1 MSFTVE
7 NLEKNMAKLTIEVSA
22 EDFEK
27 ALQKAYEKNKN
38 KIAVNGFRKGK
49 VPRAVIEKV
58 YGAGVF
64 YEDAANIL
72 IPEEYSKAAEES
84 KLDIVSQPEIDVT
97 QIEKGKSFIFTAE
110 VALKPEVTLGEYL
123 GVEIEKTD
131 AKVTADDVKA
141 ELEKVREQN
150 ARLVDVTSRGVKDK
164 DQAVI
169 DFEGFVDGVP
179 FEGGKGTDYPL
190 TIGSH
195 SFIDNFEE
203 QLIGAKIGKEVEVN
217 VTFPENYQAAELAG
231 KPAKF
236 KVTVKAIK
244 VKELPKL
251 DDDFAK
257 DVSEFDTLADYKAD
271 IKKNLTEKKKEEA
284 KREKEAKAVAK
295 AVENASMDI
304 PEGMIKLQVNNMVNE
319 FAQRLQMQGLS
330 IDQYIQYMGSNHQQ
344 FMESLK
350 PEAVTRI
357 KNSLVLEAVVK
368 AENITATEDDFEEE
382 VKRMADMYKME
393 VDKVKEILGDNEKEQ
408 IMSDLAIQKAAEL
421 IASKAVEK
429 AAPKAAAE

>member
-22 EDFEK
+22 ENFEK

-231 KPAKF
+231 KSATF

>member
-7 NLEKNMAKLTIEVSA
+7 NLEKNMAKLTIEVAA
-22 EDFEK
+22 EDFEE
-27 ALQKAYEKNKN
+27 ALRKAYEKNKS
-38 KIAVNGFRKGK
+38 KFTVNGFRKGK
-49 VPRAVIEKV
+49 VPRTIIEKV

-72 IPEEYSKAAEES
+72 IPDEYAKAAEES

-123 GVEIEKTD
+123 GVEIEKVDT
-131 AKVTADDVKA
+131 KVTADDVKA

-150 ARLVDVTSRGVKDK
+150 SRLVSVTNRAVKDK
-164 DQAVI
+164 DQVII
-169 DFEGFVDGVP
+169 DFEGFVDGEA

-203 QLIGAKIGKEVEVN
+203 QLIGAKIDKEVEVN
-217 VTFPENYQAAELAG
+217 VTFPENYQAANLAG
-231 KPAKF
+231 KPALF
-236 KVTVKAIK
+236 KVTVKEIK

-257 DVSEFDTLADYKAD
+257 DVSEFETLADYKAD
-271 IKKNLTEKKKEEA
+271 IKKNLTDKKKEDA
-284 KREKEAKAVAK
+284 KKERQSRAVAK
-295 AVENASMDI
+295 AVENASMEI
-304 PEGMIKLQVNNMVNE
+304 PEGMIKLQVNNMVND

-330 IDQYIQYMGSNHQQ
+330 IDQYIQYMGANPQQ
-344 FMESLK
+344 FMDSLK
-350 PEAVTRI
+350 PEAETRI

-368 AENITATEDDFEEE
+368 AEDIKVSDEDYQAEIE
-382 VKRMADMYKME
+382 RMAEMYKME
-393 VDKVKEILGDNEKEQ
+393 TDKVKEMLGEAEEEQ
-408 IMSDLAIQKAAEL
+408 IRSDLAIQKAAEL
-421 IASKAVEK
+421 IADKAVEK
-429 AAPKAAAE
+429 AAPKTDAQ